1 MAQFRRS
8 IQSAGFRPEQV
19 SNQNISQLQAH
30 TDRITNN
37 LREQRDAVIS
47 DRNRTA
53 DALREN
59 AQIEERQFAT
69 NTDIQN
75 RNIETRIREQT
86 LLAEQSRRDFETR
99 NQASKEIFGN
109 LAGLSLNAALKFQE
123 LEVERYKEQWNR
135 DLTEIMLLGENSP
148 KYKQMEAVFKEAEIE
163 EVKSRSEIAQ
173 AQEKGL
179 NPIEAVQLS
188 KNINNLSPGIK
199 LGYLYLQSQ
208 KYQSFLNDKFMDGT
222 TVYKDER
229 GEFTGVEAARDEK
242 RAGIVA
248 AAALRNFLD
257 VNKLTGINPAFLQK
271 SGLLTTILSANQN
284 AMNVAGKAYQ
294 EDYKVELDGALQTA
308 MKGKSG
314 LDVASAIENMWPELV
329 RVYGFGGAL
338 DKLQGAAI
346 TVDSKGNPAFDT
358 AGILAAKVGPN
369 GKALGEYWPKRQLEI
384 QSQLAQAKNAIY
396 SQEQST
402 KQRVAEQEWEA
413 IRDELD
419 AQLAAAGPQEDLN
432 ILETAEQQ
440 FYERNDGII
449 PRGFAERKRQIL
461 EENKQETQEKAAL
474 VLEKIRLGTAT
485 RGDVESISD
494 PNIRSQVREEFNK
507 TTLAA
512 SFGENYKE
520 TAKLIERAAKQIMG
534 DSLEGSGGIEAGLLT
549 KTMKDNFARDYK
561 EGLRKFN
568 GDGDRALQYATDI
581 LQRDKDAAMLN
592 KDPAARYYSVTG
604 PGNQKVFKN
613 VKALQNKTA
622 KRQSEIEQT
631 VRETI
636 ANVGIRALD
645 TPGFL
650 GTEQELRMLSD
661 ANRYGDPLVFTPQ
674 IKQASK
680 ALGIS
685 PLEAANTAI
694 AAYNRVNRNKIEP
707 LVPDASLRQLNRA
720 RPATLKLFTD
730 NPTLERIRRGAAE
743 IDTSALQDPGNM
755 RGGSGNIGAFRAAII
770 GKESGGNYN
779 AVNPDSGALGI
790 GQVMPENVGPW
801 TQKYLGR
808 RLTPQQFL
816 KDSKAQDAV
825 INGRFRDML
834 NDQAAAGYKGE
845 EAIRRAAAVWYSGQG
860 SLWNDTR
867 PQYSNGRR
875 YPSIAEYTKAIY
887 DAYRRQL

>member
-1 MAQFRRS
+1 
-8 IQSAGFRPEQV
+8 
-19 SNQNISQLQAH
+19 
-30 TDRITNN
+30 
-37 LREQRDAVIS
+37 
-47 DRNRTA
+47 
-53 DALREN
+53 
-59 AQIEERQFAT
+59 
-69 NTDIQN
+69 
-75 RNIETRIREQT
+75 
-86 LLAEQSRRDFETR
+86 
-99 NQASKEIFGN
+99 
-109 LAGLSLNAALKFQE
+109 
-123 LEVERYKEQWNR
+123 
-135 DLTEIMLLGENSP
+135 MLLGENSP
-148 KYKQMEAVFKEAEIE
+148 KYKQMEAVLKEAEIE
-163 EVKSRSEIAQ
+163 EVKSRTEIAK

-179 NPIEAVQLS
+179 NPIEGARLS
-188 KNINNLSPGIK
+188 KNINDLSPGIK

-208 KYQSFLNDKFMDGT
+208 KYQSFLNEQFMDGT
-222 TVYKDER
+222 TQYTDDR
-229 GEFTGVEAARDEK
+229 GVFTGVQAARDEK

-248 AAALRNFLD
+248 AASLKKFLD
-257 VNKLTGINPAFLQK
+257 LNKITGVNPAFLQK
-271 SGLLTTILSANQN
+271 SGLLPTILAANQN
-284 AMNVAGKAYQ
+284 AMNVAGKAFQ
-294 EDYKVELDGALQTA
+294 EDYKIELDGAIQTA
-308 MKGKSG
+308 MRGKSG
-314 LDVASAIENMWPELV
+314 LEVSAAIENLWPEMV

-346 TVDSKGNPAFDT
+346 TVDDKGNAAFDT

-369 GKALGEYWPKRQLEI
+369 GEALGDYWPKRQLEI
-384 QSQLAQAKNAIY
+384 QSQLTQAKNAIY
-396 SQEQST
+396 NQEQAT

-413 IRDELD
+413 VRGELD
-419 AQLAAAGPQEDLN
+419 AQLAAAGPQEDLS

-440 FYERNDGII
+440 FYERNGII

-494 PNIRSQVREEFNK
+494 PTIRTQIREEFNK

-520 TAKLIERAAKQIMG
+520 TTKLIERAAKQIMG
-534 DSLEGSGGIEAGLLT
+534 DSLEGSGGLESGLLA

-592 KDPAARYYSVTG
+592 KDPAARYYSVVG

-613 VKALQNKTA
+613 VKALQNRTA

-636 ANVGIRALD
+636 ANVGVRALD

-650 GTEQELRMLSD
+650 GTEQELRMISD
-661 ANRYGDPLVFTPQ
+661 ANKYGDPLVFTPQ

-685 PLEAANTAI
+685 PLEATNAAI
-694 AAYNRVNRNKIEP
+694 AAYNRVSRSKIEP
-707 LVPDASLRQLNRA
+707 LVPDPTLRTLNRA

-730 NPTLERIRRGAAE
+730 NPSLERIRRGAAE
-743 IDTSALQDPGNM
+743 IDISALRDPGNL

-816 KDSKAQDAV
+816 KDPKAQDAV

-860 SLWNDTR
+860 KLWNDTR

>member
-8 IQSAGFRPEQV
+8 IQSSGFRPEQV
-19 SNQNISQLQAH
+19 SNQNINQLQAYS
-30 TDRITNN
+30 DRITNA
-37 LREQRDAVIS
+37 LREERDAVIS
-47 DRNRTA
+47 NRNRTA
-53 DALREN
+53 DALKEN
-59 AQIEERQFAT
+59 AQIEERQLAR

-75 RNIETRIREQT
+75 QNIETRIREQT
-86 LLAEQSRRDFETR
+86 LLSEQSRRDFETR
-99 NQASKEIFGN
+99 TQASKEILGN
-109 LAGLSLNAALKFQE
+109 LADLSLTATLKLQK
-123 LEVERYKEQWNR
+123 LEVERYKEQWNN

-148 KYKQMEAVFKEAEIE
+148 KYKQMEAVLKEAEIE
-163 EVKSRSEIAQ
+163 EVKSRTEIAK

-179 NPIEAVQLS
+179 NPIEGARLS
-188 KNINNLSPGIK
+188 KNINDLSPGIK

-208 KYQSFLNDKFMDGT
+208 KYQSFLNEQFMDGT
-222 TVYKDER
+222 TQYTDDR
-229 GEFTGVEAARDEK
+229 GVFTGVQAARDEK

-248 AAALRNFLD
+248 AASLKKFLD
-257 VNKLTGINPAFLQK
+257 LNKITGVNPAFLQK
-271 SGLLTTILSANQN
+271 SGLLPTILAANQN
-284 AMNVAGKAYQ
+284 AMNVAGKAFQ
-294 EDYKVELDGALQTA
+294 EDYKIELDGAIQTA
-308 MKGKSG
+308 MRGKSG
-314 LDVASAIENMWPELV
+314 LEVSTAIENLWPEMV

-338 DKLQGAAI
+338 DKLQSAAI
-346 TVDSKGNPAFDT
+346 TVDAKANAAFDT

-369 GKALGEYWPKRQLEI
+369 GEAFGDYWPKRQLEI
-384 QSQLAQAKNAIY
+384 QSQLTQAKNAIY
-396 SQEQST
+396 NQEQAT

-413 IRDELD
+413 IRGELD
-419 AQLAAAGPQEDLN
+419 AQLAAAGPQEDLS

-440 FYERNDGII
+440 FYERNGII

-494 PNIRSQVREEFNK
+494 PTIRTQIREEFNK

-512 SFGENYKE
+512 SFGEDYKE
-520 TAKLIERAAKQIMG
+520 TTKLIDRAAKQIMG
-534 DSLEGSGGIEAGLLT
+534 DSLEGSGGWEAGLLA

-592 KDPAARYYSVTG
+592 KDPTARYYSVVG

-613 VKALQNKTA
+613 VKALQNRTA
-622 KRQSEIEQT
+622 KRQAEIEQT

-636 ANVGIRALD
+636 ANVGVRALD

-650 GTEQELRMLSD
+650 GTEQELRMISD
-661 ANRYGDPLVFTPQ
+661 ANKYGDPLVFTPQ

-680 ALGIS
+680 DLGIS
-685 PLEAANTAI
+685 PLEATNAAI

-730 NPTLERIRRGAAE
+730 NPSLERIRRGAAE
-743 IDTSALQDPGNM
+743 IDMSALRDPGNL

-816 KDSKAQDAV
+816 KDPKAQDAV

-860 SLWNDTR
+860 KLWNDTR